1 MATPREVSPVEWR
14 DGHITTE
21 GIEAMQADIGV
32 ARPVRP
38 WSTAVDPSAV
48 WQFARGVGDDNPLWW
63 DEAYASATKDGRMYA
78 YPTFLY
84 RWENGPRR
92 LGDSDDLR
100 SIERYLPG
108 VLGLWAS
115 DRWSWNSRVFVGE
128 KIDAE
133 VELTNVTVS
142 EGTFS
147 GRTVRQTEK
156 VTFTTAD
163 GAPVAELHQTLIR
176 LERGEARTRRKYLDV
191 PMPRYADEDRERF
204 ARQYAAESLN
214 RRLLYR
220 ELLECPSVR
229 ILHDETGIEDTIEAA
244 HWDPQVA
251 QMSGLPRGYDWGSQR
266 ISWFVHLL
274 SDWAGDD
281 AFIQDLEVR
290 LRRPNLLGDVT
301 WLTGVVVKKSTPGG
315 LVTCELT
322 ARNERD
328 ETTASGVATVRLPT
342 RHG

>member
-38 WSTAVDPSAV
+38 WSTAVDASAV
-48 WQFARGVGDDNPLWW
+48 WQFARGVGDENPLWW

-147 GRTVRQTEK
+147 GRTLRQT
-156 VTFTTAD
+156 
-163 GAPVAELHQTLIR
+163 Q
-176 LERGEARTRRKYLDV
+176 
-191 PMPRYADEDRERF
+191 
-204 ARQYAAESLN
+204 
-214 RRLLYR
+214 
-220 ELLECPSVR
+220 
-229 ILHDETGIEDTIEAA
+229 
-244 HWDPQVA
+244 
-251 QMSGLPRGYDWGSQR
+251 
-266 ISWFVHLL
+266 
-274 SDWAGDD
+274 
-281 AFIQDLEVR
+281 
-290 LRRPNLLGDVT
+290 
-301 WLTGVVVKKSTPGG
+301 
-315 LVTCELT
+315 
-322 ARNERD
+322 
-328 ETTASGVATVRLPT
+328 
-342 RHG
+342 